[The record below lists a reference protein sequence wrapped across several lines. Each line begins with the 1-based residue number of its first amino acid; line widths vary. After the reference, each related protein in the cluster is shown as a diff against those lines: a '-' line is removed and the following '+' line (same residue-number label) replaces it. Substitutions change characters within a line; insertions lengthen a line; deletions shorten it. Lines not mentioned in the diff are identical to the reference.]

1 MSYHHFTTTTTTTTS
16 MTTIEVYERGRAPG
30 RWRSASGER
39 PPPAK
44 DGGLLI
50 L

>member
-1 MSYHHFTTTTTTTTS
+1 MITTTTTTS
-16 MTTIEVYERGRAPG
+16 MMTIEVKARGRVSD

-44 DGGLLI
+44 DGGFL
-50 L
+50 